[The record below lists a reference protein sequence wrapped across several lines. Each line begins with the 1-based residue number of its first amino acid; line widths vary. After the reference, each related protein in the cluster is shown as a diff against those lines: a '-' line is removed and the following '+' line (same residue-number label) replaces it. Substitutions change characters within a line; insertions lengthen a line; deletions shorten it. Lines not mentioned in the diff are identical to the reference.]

1 MRFRPAVGLLL
12 LIPLSAAG
20 CARSPIPAADQIA
33 AVELSVHQFPGNTGK
48 PPCKAK
54 LTERADIAE
63 VVAWLKAIDWSQSG
77 TDLTVV
83 SMPAPDGGIRLI
95 PGDGEPLDF
104 GFYWGG
110 GFVHTRANR
119 LIKGGDMA
127 KLKQIVQKAC
137 KG

>member
-1 MRFRPAVGLLL
+1 MRFGPAVGLLL
-12 LIPLSAAG
+12 LFLLAAGG
-20 CARSPIPAADQIA
+20 CARSQIPASDQVA
-33 AVELSVHQFPGNTGK
+33 AVELTVHHFPGNTGK
-48 PPCKAK
+48 SPCKAK

-63 VVAWLKAIDWSQSG
+63 IVAWLKTIDWSQSG

-95 PGDGEPLDF
+95 PKDGEPLEF
-104 GFYWGG
+104 GFYWDGG
-110 GFVHTRANR
+110 LVHTRANR